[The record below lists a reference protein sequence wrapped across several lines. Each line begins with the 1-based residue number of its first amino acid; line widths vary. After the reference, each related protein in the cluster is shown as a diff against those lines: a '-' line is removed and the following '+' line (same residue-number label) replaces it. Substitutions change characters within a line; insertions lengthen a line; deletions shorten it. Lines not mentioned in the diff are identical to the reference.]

1 MLTVTSCQKIG
12 TIPDDSI
19 YSKEELIKIFI
30 TETDEAIE
38 AMNFDIDALMEE
50 FFTPQEREKLL
61 VQRIHNLI
69 SESAAQLLEELFN
82 RYREEYNVS
91 FLEGDFETKEEFA
104 AEYLDKLINLFPNSF
119 RLTCDWPAANCD
131 AQTACEN
138 DPSGIDNIT
147 YVQSRCANE
156 EIIAY
161 GCTAQLAQPNDCDNS
176 YFWES
181 TLYQYN
187 YPKRHRFFWHTRST
201 TYRAFMD
208 DAVGGFRVPDT
219 RQYSTFMGYL
229 HEFSIAFT
237 WLFTTCKHD
246 AWIDITRFDAFD
258 TRVNCV
264 LDNPPSDREG

>member
-1 MLTVTSCQKIG
+1 LLTVTSCQKIG

-19 YSKEELIKIFI
+19 YSKEELIKIFT

-131 AQTACEN
+131 AQTACEI

-161 GCTAQLAQPNDCDNS
+161 GCTAQLAQPNDCDN
-176 YFWES
+176 
-181 TLYQYN
+181 
-187 YPKRHRFFWHTRST
+187 
-201 TYRAFMD
+201 
-208 DAVGGFRVPDT
+208 
-219 RQYSTFMGYL
+219 
-229 HEFSIAFT
+229 
-237 WLFTTCKHD
+237 
-246 AWIDITRFDAFD
+246 
-258 TRVNCV
+258 
-264 LDNPPSDREG
+264 